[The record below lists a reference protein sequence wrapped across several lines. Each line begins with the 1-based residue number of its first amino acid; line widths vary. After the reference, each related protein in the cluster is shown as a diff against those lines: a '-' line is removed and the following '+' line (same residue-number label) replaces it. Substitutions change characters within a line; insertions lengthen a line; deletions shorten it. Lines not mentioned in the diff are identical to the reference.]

1 MTRKTFRPDNT
12 PTLKTFTL
20 FKQALLVMLITG
32 GLAGC
37 STFKL
42 EKNAEPVEQKSGFS
56 LGLGLFGGGDKSQTL
71 NTEQELGV
79 NGFIWQATLDALS
92 FMPMT
97 SADPIGGIVITDWY
111 QSRSEPKERFKVTVY
126 ILDKNLRA
134 DGVRVSAFKQKMTS
148 NGWQDVSMRP
158 EIAIKLENAILSRAR
173 ELHVLTL
180 ETRN

>member
-1 MTRKTFRPDNT
+1 MTRKTFHPDNT
-12 PTLKTFTL
+12 PTQKTFAL
-20 FKQALLVMLITG
+20 YKQALLVMLITG
-32 GLAGC
+32 GLTGC

-42 EKNAEPVEQKSGFS
+42 EKNDEPVEQKSGFS
-56 LGLGLFGGGDKSQTL
+56 LGFGLFGGDDKSPTL
-71 NTEQELGV
+71 NSEQELGV

-111 QSRSEPKERFKVTVY
+111 QSRSAPKERFKVTVY

-134 DGVRVSAFKQKMTS
+134 DGVRVSAFKQEMTS
-148 NGWQDVSMRP
+148 NGWQDVSMGT

-173 ELHVLTL
+173 ELHILTL